1 MKPTEMDADLSQI
14 TEPEQLSRR
23 LSYWET
29 RFGLVRNKSPE
40 FIHEVAQIA
49 TRHAQR
55 VAKVLGAG

>member
-1 MKPTEMDADLSQI
+1 MKPTEMDADLAQI

-29 RFGLVRNKSPE
+29 RLRLTRPSVEMTNE
-40 FIHEVAQIA
+40 CADIA
-49 TRHAQR
+49 KRHSMR